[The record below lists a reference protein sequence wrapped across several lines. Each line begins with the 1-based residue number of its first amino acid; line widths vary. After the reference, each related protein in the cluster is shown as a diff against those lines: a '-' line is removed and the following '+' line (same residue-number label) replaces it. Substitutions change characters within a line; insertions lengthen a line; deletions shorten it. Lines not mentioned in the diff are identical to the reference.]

1 MYSRNLY
8 LSLMKDGSYA
18 YMRYILWEWKNIIYI
33 IEFGFFGQNG
43 PLMLIITLMYF
54 PVCWKFLL
62 IYLTT
67 NNISPK
73 AVLVKMLN
81 KENNQPV
88 TNNLFINLFINL
100 FRNLVETS
108 ETIREVLNN
117 KYLEQNQDKILNFQ
131 DKITI
136 KNNEIKVSNDK
147 FNQWLAGL
155 IDGDGYFSISQ
166 NKYTSC
172 EITLEL
178 RDEKTLKQIQN
189 KFGGS
194 IKLRAGVKA
203 IRYRLHNKEGII
215 KLVNAV
221 NGNIRNTK
229 RLVQFN
235 KVCNLLNISFIN
247 PIILTNNNA
256 WFSGFFDAD
265 GTINYSFKNNV
276 PQLTISVTNKYLQDV
291 QEYKNILGGNIYF
304 DKSQNGYYKWSIQ
317 SKDIVL
323 NFINDYI
330 KINPSRTLK
339 INKLYLSKEFYNL
352 KELKDYNKYSYSI
365 QYKAWLNFENKWK
378 NK

>member
-1 MYSRNLY
+1 
-8 LSLMKDGSYA
+8 MKDGSYA

-291 QEYKNILGGNIYF
+291 EYYNILNIGNIYF
-304 DKSQNGYYKWSIQ
+304 DKSQNGYFKWSIQ
-317 SKDIVL
+317 SQNDI
-323 NFINDYI
+323 INYI
-330 KINPSRTLK
+330 NNY
-339 INKLYLSKEFYNL
+339 NKLYSSKTIKQKRLLLVNKYYF
-352 KELKDYNKYSYSI
+352 LKDIKAYNKPVNSYL
-365 QYKAWLNFENKWK
+365 YKAWLNFENQWK
-378 NK
+378 Y